1 MAANKFSSLL
11 LFSLMVSTFILLPMA
26 SGKHFF
32 KVKLGKIRIC
42 PVRRPPC
49 KVSQECIQN
58 CRKLGYMTGGCEEKH
73 SSIYC
78 CCIPKMKSR
87 DNPHSPF
94 LTN

>member
-32 KVKLGKIRIC
+32 KVKL
-42 PVRRPPC
+42 
-49 KVSQECIQN
+49 SQKKKLQGCIQN
-58 CRKLGYMTGGCEEKH
+58 CRKLGYMTGGCEEKY

-78 CCIPKMKSR
+78 CCIHH
-87 DNPHSPF
+87 HSPSVH
-94 LTN
+94 

>member
-26 SGKHFF
+26 SGQ
-32 KVKLGKIRIC
+32 IRIC

-49 KVSQECIQN
+49 KVSQGCIQN
-58 CRKLGYMTGGCEEKH
+58 CIKLGYMTGGCEEKY

-78 CCIPKMKSR
+78 CCIHKMESR
-87 DNPHSPF
+87 DNNHHSPSAH
-94 LTN
+94 

>member
-32 KVKLGKIRIC
+32 KVKL
-42 PVRRPPC
+42 RPPC

-58 CRKLGYMTGGCEEKH
+58 CRKLGYMTRGCEEKH

-78 CCIPKMKSR
+78 CCIPKMKSQ
-87 DNPHSPF
+87 DNPHHLVHS
-94 LTN
+94 